1 MSTLGDYPPPFVIF
15 PGLRIHD
22 VGMEAFPDAIYARS
36 ESGWI
41 DLSLF
46 VEYLIQFDQWLE
58 MQKKI
63 QRPVLVY

>member
-36 ESGWI
+36 ESGWM
-41 DLSLF
+41 DSSLF
-46 VEYLIQFDQWLE
+46 IGYWIQFDKWLE
-58 MQKKI
+58 EQKIKKVE
-63 QRPVLVY
+63 PFKL